1 MDDVRSTAYFDLGMK
16 SPACPLR
23 PRRAEIAGAWRS
35 FLLAVGMAVFSSAAG
50 AEALS
55 IEGDFPRTK
64 EVRDAAL
71 YDATRATAQVEQGV
85 NNYAFLVRS
94 SPRNARW
101 LGGRVSG
108 RGVNRTGG
116 WSSTYAIGNGAGLIF
131 NESPDFTV
139 EGFYSEWSWDGI
151 RPARNSSGD
160 IVIRQVWLKNIRDDG
175 IESDHLG
182 TWRSVRVENSLIEDV
197 YVLHSCRRGA
207 SATGPTPPHRLE
219 YEGNLLSLGLH
230 PMDLAKRAYPWSRP
244 IPGNVSGQT
253 FKTEGNGRNLTLLFR
268 NNVVKIAE
276 IQAAA
281 KDVLNILP
289 ANATL
294 DPRSGGNLLVWLGGS
309 PKGLEMEKINGVP
322 VPKEFRIDPQLW
334 QVTDDPKAWT
344 DARSRWLAT
353 TWEKAEATRNR
364 RP

>member
-1 MDDVRSTAYFDLGMK
+1 MK
-16 SPACPLR
+16 PANL
-23 PRRAEIAGAWRS
+23 S
-35 FLLAVGMAVFSSAAG
+35 FSIGSATAVGWRCLLLTAGLPIPSNAAAATSLPIVG
-50 AEALS
+50 E
-55 IEGDFPRTK
+55 FPRTK
-64 EVRDAAL
+64 EVRDAEF
-71 YDATRATAQVEQGV
+71 YDATHAKAYVEQGV

-94 SPRNARW
+94 SPAGAKW
-101 LGGRVSG
+101 LGGRVYG
-108 RGVNRTGG
+108 RGINQTGG

-131 NESPDFTV
+131 NESPGFTV
-139 EGFYSEWSWDGI
+139 ERFYSEWSWDGI

-160 IVIRQVWLKNIRDDG
+160 IVIRTVWLKNIRDDG

-207 SATGPTPPHRLE
+207 NATGPTPPHRLE

-253 FKTEGNGRNLTLLFR
+253 FKTEGNGRSLTLLFR

-276 IQAAA
+276 IQASA
-281 KDVLNILP
+281 KEVLNILP

-294 DPRSGGNLLVWLGGS
+294 DPQSGGNVLVWLGGN
-309 PKGLEMEKINGVP
+309 PKGLEMERISGVL
-322 VPKEFRIDPQLW
+322 VPRDFRIDPKLW
-334 QVTDDPKAWT
+334 RVTDDPSAWT
-344 DARSRWLAT
+344 NARGRWIDTVWNQGGAT
-353 TWEKAEATRNR
+353 STR